1 MTRGGKAGP
10 SAAPADNAAAAA
22 ADALPLAP
30 DGLPDAVRR
39 QHTHVTCG
47 VDANFNVREWKGER
61 GVCALRGAGERAT
74 RERPPPGLAKTFI
87 LHPFP
92 LQTATVTAAN
102 AYMALGIDNA
112 WDEASFKERLGIR
125 VTGPIAGAKGAPPD
139 ARDSLSFDLVG
150 ADAALANALR
160 RVMLS
165 DAPSVAIEAVFIVNN
180 TSIMPCEILAHRL
193 GLVPLALDPALLVPR
208 SSAAGVPAGEGAPPG
223 APPPGQPSP
232 ASEANTVV
240 FRLHVKCVRHPD
252 GSVTG
257 DRVTSGDLEWAPGG
271 STMPGETGCVF
282 EASQATRFGPAG
294 AAPVHPDILLV
305 KLRPGQEV
313 ELEAHAVVGTGA
325 VHAKWSPV
333 STAWYR
339 LHPEVFI
346 KPGSITGEAADALAA
361 ELPGLV
367 KVVGSG
373 SGRSAALAAPA
384 RGKEQLLEKARRLS
398 GEPLFGGGAL
408 EVARAK
414 DHFIFTVESAG
425 CLPPEAIVARSLDIL
440 ERKCDRLLERL

>member
-1 MTRGGKAGP
+1 
-10 SAAPADNAAAAA
+10 
-22 ADALPLAP
+22 
-30 DGLPDAVRR
+30 
-39 QHTHVTCG
+39 
-47 VDANFNVREWKGER
+47 
-61 GVCALRGAGERAT
+61 
-74 RERPPPGLAKTFI
+74 
-87 LHPFP
+87 
-92 LQTATVTAAN
+92 VTAAN

-125 VTGPIAGAKGAPPD
+125 VTGPVAGAKGAPPD
-139 ARDSLSFDLVG
+139 AADTLHFDLVG

-165 DAPSVAIEAVFIVNN
+165 DAPSVAIESVFIVNN

-208 SSAAGVPAGEGAPPG
+208 SSATGIPPGEGAPPG

-240 FRLHVKCVRHPD
+240 FRLHVKCERQAD

-257 DRVTSGDLEWAPGG
+257 DRVTSGDLRWAPGG
-271 STMPGETGCVF
+271 SAMPGETGCVF
-282 EASQATRFGPAG
+282 EGSQAARFGPAG
-294 AAPVHPDILLV
+294 AAPVQADILLV

-313 ELEAHAVVGTGA
+313 ELEAHAVVGAGS

-339 LHPEVFI
+339 LHPEVFLR
-346 KPGSITGEAADALAA
+346 PGAITGPSADALAA

-373 SGRSAALAAPA
+373 PARAAALAAPA
-384 RGKEQLLEKARRLS
+384 RGNEALLEKARRLS
-398 GEPLFGGGAL
+398 GEAPYAGGAL

-414 DHFIFTVESAG
+414 DHFIFAVESAG
-425 CLPPEAIVARSLDIL
+425 CLPPEAIVSRSLDIL